1 MIKLFTIF
9 VTKHIKMKPAEIL
22 KLYREK
28 IGLTQDNIASFL
40 GIKREMISYFEN
52 GTREPSIEHYEK
64 LAQLFGI
71 ELADFFE
78 ENEDL
83 VKTNVAFAFRAT
95 QIQDGDITQIASF
108 RKIISNHIKLQQLKE
123 KSQR

>member
-1 MIKLFTIF
+1 
-9 VTKHIKMKPAEIL
+9 MKPAEIL